1 MRLLNKSKLKIQS
14 KVLKTFQYPP
24 LFGPMRFMMPFC
36 WSNFKLYFT
45 PRSRR
50 THTTPRQVWRRLL
63 QESGRIP
70 RTSCHLQGPLHNQ
83 AAQPPYRP
91 ARCRHGFA
99 CRPHRRRHP
108 LGHIQACARIGMESR
123 MPALGAQQPDMDKA
137 DELPRGMARL
147 PRYMVE
153 DAGLRR
159 HARSGRGQRQR
170 GWQTWSEESARRS
183 ARLVQRSPA

>member
-63 QESGRIP
+63 QESRRIP
-70 RTSCHLQGPLHNQ
+70 RTARHLQGSLHHQ
-83 AAQPPYRP
+83 SAQPPYRP
-91 ARCRHGFA
+91 ACCRHGFA
-99 CRPHRRRHP
+99 CRPHRRRQPFGTYPSVRSYRHGKP
-108 LGHIQACARIGMESR
+108 DAC
-123 MPALGAQQPDMDKA
+123 
-137 DELPRGMARL
+137 
-147 PRYMVE
+147 
-153 DAGLRR
+153 
-159 HARSGRGQRQR
+159 SGRSTSRHGQSR
-170 GWQTWSEESARRS
+170 
-183 ARLVQRSPA
+183 